1 MIHAF
6 WTLRDE
12 FDWNYVQT
20 CGVTLVL
27 DERLFDLRMQSRP
40 SSNFLSQPAVNATDN
55 FQYPSINA
63 STAGEMEVKNYSL
76 KTRQQ
81 LISLFV
87 FVFFSLHPQCLEHLN
102 SAIWRWDVF
111 NVRQRRHDG
120 FGFRGGGEIKDFVK
134 QLRRCQQRSNSVV
147 LAGEKIAV

>member
-12 FDWNYVQT
+12 FDWNNVQT

-87 FVFFSLHPQCLEHLN
+87 FVFFRYIH
-102 SAIWRWDVF
+102 SAWNTWTAPYGDEMFLTSDNADMMVL
-111 NVRQRRHDG
+111 G
-120 FGFRGGGEIKDFVK
+120 FEE
-134 QLRRCQQRSNSVV
+134 
-147 LAGEKIAV
+147 GEK